1 MEYEF
6 LNFEGCTQEEVRH
19 LSEILSI
26 TTPENS
32 EDASCLPSEQE
43 SISELPPAE
52 PDVAHLAPAPTPALL
67 PASVHGPLQQAH
79 PHSHA
84 SYVPYP
90 NVYIN
95 NVTANV
101 NLHHSVPPGGADGE
115 GVLNPPPPPPP
126 PVHVPVSSC
135 SPPLITAYP
144 LHHLLLP
151 GYNVSLSLPPPH
163 HPSNILPIPRGLTV
177 IRSPILDMQKSFYIQ
192 QQQQQHAHHT
202 PPPNHPNHPHRF
214 PFNNVSPMYP
224 PSPQQ
229 IPPSPQLIMQQQQQ
243 QQQLHM
249 QQQSQQP
256 PPPPLQFQEPI
267 TKEQQVMKQSVI
279 EFGGPPIY
287 QDMNNGEEEKMNPI
301 REASPDLPS
310 SPPPSMPSEEKE
322 SPIVNEPQVITSE
335 KTDTPSPA
343 QEKIEKEPKVEEVPP
358 KEPHKSWASLFRSST
373 TESQPFAESPQE
385 KNTGN
390 KPTAR
395 ISPNNASVEEP
406 RASIPPPI
414 TNVDYITTRDGQ
426 LAEFLKKY
434 VLNHKSF
441 FVKPRG
447 LSNRSNWCFVN
458 AILQALIGCPPFFNL
473 IRALPPLLLENGSV
487 LKSLSDFMSEF
498 SPMEKFPKQHHR
510 RNKKTEDLMIGSS
523 FEATSMF
530 RILLSLPSTDTF
542 KVVEGRQEDAEEF
555 LTFLLNRVND
565 EMLALMKKLDDSPGE
580 EEMKDDDDNSDWKEV
595 GPKNKGCV
603 TRRQIIGNTPL
614 ASMVQGQIRSCVTHS
629 SSEPTATLQPFFTL
643 QLDLQ
648 SDNIHNVSD
657 ALINNFSMESLDGY
671 VCSKTKLE
679 IEASRSLSIDELPP
693 VLILHLKRFIYNET
707 SGGCQKLLKRIDFPV
722 DLEIAKEILSPNSK
736 TKYHAKQRQYKLFG
750 VVYHNGGEATK
761 GHYVTDVYHTGL
773 STWLRCD
780 DCTIK
785 SVNESSVL
793 AHTHNSM
800 PYILF
805 YRRGDTMVGSEKS
818 NKN

>member
-1 MEYEF
+1 MSGRHGEKGY
-6 LNFEGCTQEEVRH
+6 LNDD
-19 LSEILSI
+19 LK
-26 TTPENS
+26 
-32 EDASCLPSEQE
+32 QE

-214 PFNNVSPMYP
+214 PFNN
-224 PSPQQ
+224 
-229 IPPSPQLIMQQQQQ
+229 
-243 QQQLHM
+243 
-249 QQQSQQP
+249 QP

-343 QEKIEKEPKVEEVPP
+343 QEKIEKEPKVEE
-358 KEPHKSWASLFRSST
+358 SLLKK
-373 TESQPFAESPQE
+373 

-390 KPTAR
+390 KTTAR

-510 RNKKTEDLMIGSS
+510 RNKKTEDLMIG
-523 FEATSMF
+523 
-530 RILLSLPSTDTF
+530 
-542 KVVEGRQEDAEEF
+542 KGRQEDAEEF

-657 ALINNFSMESLDGY
+657 ALINNFSMESLDG
-671 VCSKTKLE
+671 
-679 IEASRSLSIDELPP
+679 IDELPP

-785 SVNESSVL
+785 
-793 AHTHNSM
+793 
-800 PYILF
+800 
-805 YRRGDTMVGSEKS
+805 GDTMVGSENLKKS
-818 NKN
+818 SNIGSLLNELETTPSYADKLCIMAKVPQFQYLKPQEMFTRKNDGEAEKHRQHGNAEYNSSNITKAFQYYSLGIIKASPMSEVISKLYANRSACLFSLGQYEEALLDIEEALSSNCHSDLVIKAR